1 MAGVPGLR
9 FADGRAECGDCPIR
23 HRAVCAHCESDEL
36 ARLEAMKSYRD
47 YKAGETILWAGEP
60 MSIVG
65 SVIEGVVALNRT
77 MEDGRRQVVG
87 LLLPSD
93 FVGRPDRAIAPYDVV
108 AATDVTLCCFRRLP
122 FLQLVTETPSI
133 GRRLLEMTFD
143 ELDAAREWM
152 LLLGRKTARE
162 KIASY
167 LAILARRAR
176 VSRKGGLTGTLSF
189 DLPMTRETIADYL
202 GLTIETV
209 SRQFTALRKDGVIVL
224 EGQRHV
230 QVPNLADLLTEAG
243 DDSDGGLP
251 D

>member
-1 MAGVPGLR
+1 MAGAPGLR
-9 FADGRAECGDCPIR
+9 VLDGRAECGDCPIR
-23 HRAVCAHCESDEL
+23 HRAVCAHCETDEL
-36 ARLEAMKSYRD
+36 ALLETMKSYRD
-47 YKAGETILWAGEP
+47 YRAGETILWAGEA
-60 MSIVG
+60 MQIVG
-65 SVIEGVVALNRT
+65 SVVTGVVALNRT

-93 FVGRPDRAIAPYDVV
+93 FVGRPDRANAPYDAV

-122 FLQLVTETPSI
+122 FLHLVTGTPSL

-162 KIASY
+162 KICSY

-176 VSRKGGLTGTLSF
+176 LSRKGPSGGTLGF

-209 SRQFTALRKDGVIVL
+209 SRQFTALRKDGIIVL

-230 QVPNLADLLTEAG
+230 LVPNLADLLTEAG
-243 DDSDGGLP
+243 DDSDGGIP
-251 D
+251 A